1 MTITLNGKTTDVAAN
16 ATVADVVRTIVD
28 ADASGVAVAVND
40 NVIPK
45 RDWPSRRLAA
55 GDAIEI
61 IHAVQGG

>member
-1 MTITLNGKTTDVAAN
+1 MTIMLNGKSTDVAAN

-28 ADASGVAVAVND
+28 ADASGVAVAVNE
-40 NVIPK
+40 NVVPK
-45 RDWPSRRLAA
+45 RDWPRHRLAA